1 MSSSGKDTDYLD
13 TVFKAL
19 GHITRRRILRLLAQR
34 PYYPYELSKALGF
47 TSRVIIKHLEV
58 LENARI
64 VETEAGE
71 TSLGPERTYYKL
83 RSGFGLSTTILP
95 NSFAVH
101 LRPHKTRITTIRARI
116 SIPKE
121 SYDVRAVRVLLQE
134 IEKINRQISALEDR
148 SLQLINQRGYYIRKI
163 QEIMEECSWDD
174 ESCRL
179 VRQHINPVAVD
190 DRDTSEKPLEDVLNI
205 FEERLSHSMKK
216 DDLDDEGIQI
226 DFE

>member
-1 MSSSGKDTDYLD
+1 MSSSRKDADYLD

-34 PYYPYELSKALGF
+34 PYYPYELSKALGY

-58 LENARI
+58 LENAEI

-101 LRPHKTRITTIRARI
+101 LRPHETHITMIRSRI
-116 SIPKE
+116 SIPKQR
-121 SYDVRAVRVLLQE
+121 YDVRAVRVLLQE
-134 IEKINRQISALEDR
+134 IEKINRQISALEER
-148 SLQLINQRGYYIRKI
+148 SMQLVNQRGQYIRKI
-163 QEIMEECSWDD
+163 EEIMEECEWDD
-174 ESCRL
+174 ESCKL
-179 VRQHINPVAVD
+179 VRQHISPVAVD
-190 DRDTSEKPLEDVLNI
+190 DTESTRKPLEKVLNT
-205 FEERLSHSMKK
+205 FEERLSNEEKEKNDSQ
-216 DDLDDEGIQI
+216 EIQI